1 MLVLITPQGN
11 KIYFHM
17 NTEGEDS
24 PLFTLVKATGFSFT
38 GRHSSAL
45 LPEPSEGQH
54 NLLTSE
60 MAASLA
66 GAWVLTGYT
75 PWQCKQLLHDLDLP
89 LLGEHH
95 SWKKGQAESHKK
107 AKYIYV
113 VCVLL
118 VSLFVVNDL
127 SPSHAFPRFCQLFPN
142 HFTAALTDSPHN
154 TQRQRG
160 KHTFSK
166 RVPLPNA

>member
-17 NTEGEDS
+17 NTEGEDF
-24 PLFTLVKATGFSFT
+24 PLFTVVKATGFSFT

-54 NLLTSE
+54 NLFTSE

-66 GAWVLTGYT
+66 GAQVLMVDT
-75 PWQCKQLLHDLDLP
+75 PWQCNQPLHKLDLP

-95 SWKKGQAESHKK
+95 SLNKGQADSHKK

-127 SPSHAFPRFCQLFPN
+127 SPSHAFPRFCQQFPN
-142 HFTAALTDSPHN
+142 HFTEALADSPQN
-154 TQRQRG
+154 TQR
-160 KHTFSK
+160 HTFSK
-166 RVPLPNA
+166 RVRLPSA

>member
-1 MLVLITPQGN
+1 MRCWLSSR
-11 KIYFHM
+11 H
-17 NTEGEDS
+17 
-24 PLFTLVKATGFSFT
+24 KATRFIFT
-38 GRHSSAL
+38 RIQKVRILLCLHWWRQLVFLLQAGTAL
-45 LPEPSEGQH
+45 LFSQSPVRDNTTCS
-54 NLLTSE
+54 LLKW
-60 MAASLA
+60 LP
-66 GAWVLTGYT
+66 AWQGHECLQ
-75 PWQCKQLLHDLDLP
+75 QCKQLLHELDLP

-95 SWKKGQAESHKK
+95 SLKKGQAESHKK

-127 SPSHAFPRFCQLFPN
+127 RPSHAFPRFHQLFPN

-166 RVPLPNA
+166 GVPLPNA

>member
-11 KIYFHM
+11 KIYFHT

-38 GRHSSAL
+38 GRHSPAL

-66 GAWVLTGYT
+66 GARVLTGYT
-75 PWQCKQLLHDLDLP
+75 PWQCKKLLHELDLP

-95 SWKKGQAESHKK
+95 SLKKGQAESHKK

-113 VCVLL
+113 VCLA
-118 VSLFVVNDL
+118 SLT
-127 SPSHAFPRFCQLFPN
+127 FC
-142 HFTAALTDSPHN
+142 S
-154 TQRQRG
+154 
-160 KHTFSK
+160 
-166 RVPLPNA
+166 